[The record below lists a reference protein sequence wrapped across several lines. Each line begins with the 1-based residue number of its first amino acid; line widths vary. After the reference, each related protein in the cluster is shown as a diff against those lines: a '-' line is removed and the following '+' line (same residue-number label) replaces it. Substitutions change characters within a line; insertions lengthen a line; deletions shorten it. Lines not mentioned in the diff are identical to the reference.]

1 MNIPNIISLLRI
13 LSILPVA
20 ILVSINTLI
29 SLYIALAIVVL
40 SYLSDGVD
48 GYIARTFH
56 QETTLGSILDILGD
70 RTLEVGLWLIF
81 ASQGIVPA
89 VVGIIFII
97 RGSITDTIR
106 QINFGKNHSTPFS
119 LSSSAFTK
127 IIVSSRFSRLL
138 YGVIKFATFCFAVIV
153 LINRVTLSANFPLYL
168 NYLQIMVWVT
178 TIYNLLRGIPVIIES
193 FDLLSN
199 KSLV

>member
-1 MNIPNIISLLRI
+1 MNIPNTISLLRI

-20 ILVSINTLI
+20 ILVSINTI
-29 SLYIALAIVVL
+29 TSLYLALAIIVI

-48 GYIARTFH
+48 GYIARKFH

-70 RTLEVGLWLIF
+70 RTLEIGLWLIF

-106 QINFGKNHSTPFS
+106 QINFGKNHSTAFS
-119 LSSSAFTK
+119 LSTSVFSK
-127 IIVSSRFSRLL
+127 IVVSSRISRLL
-138 YGVIKFATFCFAVIV
+138 YGVIKFATFCFAVFV
-153 LINRVTLSANFPLYL
+153 LISRVNQPLNFPLYL
-168 NYLQIMVWVT
+168 YYLQIMVWIT
-178 TIYNLLRGIPVIIES
+178 TLYNLVRGIPVIVES
-193 FDLLSN
+193 FSLLSN